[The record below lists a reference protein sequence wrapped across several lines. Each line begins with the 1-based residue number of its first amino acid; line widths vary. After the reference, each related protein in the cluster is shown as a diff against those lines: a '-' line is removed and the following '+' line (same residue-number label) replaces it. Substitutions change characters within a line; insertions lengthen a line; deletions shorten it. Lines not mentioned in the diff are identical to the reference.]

1 MWRNLKSPSICVQFM
16 VFCCILN
23 CFVAK
28 FVFFWRFT
36 LFCRKIGLLR
46 FTRFCVEKILAKNS
60 VRGEKMTNMRYG
72 QARGVFLFS
81 LRYVLERDISCVIS
95 FSVQMLPDIPE
106 PPVYWAEL
114 DPRAEASHRG
124 IISQMLVDFQPLSLV
139 QNKGFLMDLYPMIW
153 KFIP

>member
-1 MWRNLKSPSICVQFM
+1 M

-60 VRGEKMTNMRYG
+60 VRGEKMTNMRY
-72 QARGVFLFS
+72 ASDYHWIRGSSFDEQIYWQTVDRGASWWKSILNFFEKKKMWDKMYHFTFDKMTQNSVGEMSFLG
-81 LRYVLERDISCVIS
+81 EMKQ
-95 FSVQMLPDIPE
+95 SVGDMKQIVGDMK
-106 PPVYWAEL
+106 
-114 DPRAEASHRG
+114 
-124 IISQMLVDFQPLSLV
+124 Q
-139 QNKGFLMDLYPMIW
+139 IW
-153 KFIP
+153 WGKWSKMCWGDAP